1 MNYLQCEYCRQ
12 RFYTGA
18 AQSHIV
24 AGCLLCGG
32 SLHTVNRPPEQ
43 PLVTGP
49 ADHRPPLPLAL
60 LPLAAADPGSFAEA
74 RTCHRSLADFARAEV
89 SRIHSRE
96 RDLGLR
102 WREGSTVYRAAW
114 IEATEELYIVQLGAP
129 SDGGGHVELLG
140 EATLEQLEEALAGW
154 RDIVDQPDSL
164 NWLRNRMWGH
174 LRIRRAGLRL
184 SR

>member
-18 AQSHIV
+18 GQSHIV

-32 SLHTVNRPPEQ
+32 SLHTINRPPER
-43 PLVTGP
+43 PSVVGP

-60 LPLAAADPGSFAEA
+60 LPHAAADPGSYPEA
-74 RTCHRSLADFARAEV
+74 RTCHRSLSDFARSEV

-96 RDLGLR
+96 RDFGLH
-102 WREGSTVYRAAW
+102 WRQGSTFYRAAW

-140 EATLEQLEEALAGW
+140 EASLEQLEEALAGW
-154 RDIVDQPDSL
+154 RDIVGQSNSL
-164 NWLRNRMWGH
+164 NWLRNQAPRH
-174 LRIRRAGLRL
+174 LRSAAPV
-184 SR
+184 